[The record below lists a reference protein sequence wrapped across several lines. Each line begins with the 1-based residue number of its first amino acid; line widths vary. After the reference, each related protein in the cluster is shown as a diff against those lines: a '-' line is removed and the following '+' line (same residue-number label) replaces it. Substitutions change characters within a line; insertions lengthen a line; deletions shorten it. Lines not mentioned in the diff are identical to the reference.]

1 MIAISP
7 EIQKDIEI
15 ATAILKDA
23 GCREIYVFGSLIE
36 GTFTEESDIDF
47 AVIGLPKENFFSA
60 YGQLLE
66 QLSRSVDLIGLDY
79 DNDFSKRIKQTRKL
93 ERVA

>member
-1 MIAISP
+1 MITLAP
-7 EIQKDIEI
+7 EIQKDIEK

-23 GCREIYVFGSLIE
+23 GCREIYVFGSLVE
-36 GTFTEESDIDF
+36 GNFTEESDIDF
-47 AVIGLPKENFFSA
+47 AVTGLPKENFFSA

-66 QLSRSVDLIGLDY
+66 QLSRNVDLIGLDY
-79 DNDFSKRIKQTRKL
+79 DNDFSKRIKLTRKL